1 MIDGL
6 FLWIF
11 QMAGEKMN
19 SINTMLNLLNKQK
32 TVKALYLAAKDIERK
47 YKDKEINDLEY
58 YAMKQQFEEIVKERL
73 DVDMKFE
80 KFMQI
85 VEISEQQTKKLQ
97 DVIKL
102 NKSGLLTKEQAKKQA
117 KNVVFQ
123 LFDK

>member
-1 MIDGL
+1 
-6 FLWIF
+6 
-11 QMAGEKMN
+11 MN